1 MRAQMASP
9 IYTPVYSALISVVN
23 TKLPEIGELLVRR
36 VVIQFRKAYK
46 RNQKVVAVALSK
58 FIAHLVNQGVAHE
71 ILALQVLT
79 LLLEAPTDDSVEVG
93 VAFTKEAGAALGI
106 LAPAGLHAVF
116 ERFRTVL
123 QEGSLDRRV
132 QYTIEGLFAVRKT
145 KFTEFPSIP
154 PELDLV
160 EEEDRI
166 THEIG
171 LDDEGLDA
179 EELLD
184 VFKLDPEWDSGES
197 AWAAIRREILGD
209 PVEDGVD
216 PAYPGGGG
224 EGGKDHDEH
233 QGAAFEEGIVISGGG
248 VSGVGP
254 LPGTTFVAHF
264 PPGGGGE
271 TGSGILDMSET
282 DLVNL
287 RRTIYLTIMSS
298 ANFEE
303 CVHKLLKMA
312 LPRCVHVLA
321 AFLGFPICAYHNPH
335 SHSLPTFARLQT
347 PLTPLFCRGSECEL
361 VHMVVECCSQE
372 KTFLKYYGLLG
383 ARFCL
388 ISREYAAA
396 FAEAFKAQ
404 YVGCHRLETNKLRNV
419 AKLFAYFLHTDSLT
433 WGVLGLVRMNED
445 DTTPSGRIFL
455 KVLFQE
461 LVEYLGLNKLRE
473 RVLNP
478 PVPGAM
484 DGLFPKD
491 NLRHTRFSINFFTS
505 IGLGALTDDLRAF
518 LKAQSANNA
527 VALAAALL

>member
-1 MRAQMASP
+1 MASRGGVYIPPHRLRALQASQTDHQSPEYQRNAWEALRKSLNGVVNKVNAANMPHVLPELFHENLVRGRGLFVRSLMRAQMASP

-160 EEEDRI
+160 EEEDRV

-184 VFKLDPEWDSGES
+184 VFKLDPEWESGES

-224 EGGKDHDEH
+224 DGGEDHDEH
-233 QGAAFEEGIVISGGG
+233 QGAVFEEGIVISGGGG

-312 LPRCVHVLA
+312 LPRCVHVASFSSFFGLPT
-321 AFLGFPICAYHNPH
+321 LRL
-335 SHSLPTFARLQT
+335 SQSSLPLPPYFCT
-347 PLTPLFCRGSECEL
+347 PPNTPHPPF
-361 VHMVVECCSQE
+361 
-372 KTFLKYYGLLG
+372 
-383 ARFCL
+383 
-388 ISREYAAA
+388 
-396 FAEAFKAQ
+396 FAEAPS
-404 YVGCHRLETNKLRNV
+404 VS
-419 AKLFAYFLHTDSLT
+419 LFIWL
-433 WGVLGLVRMNED
+433 WN
-445 DTTPSGRIFL
+445 
-455 KVLFQE
+455 
-461 LVEYLGLNKLRE
+461 
-473 RVLNP
+473 
-478 PVPGAM
+478 
-484 DGLFPKD
+484 
-491 NLRHTRFSINFFTS
+491 
-505 IGLGALTDDLRAF
+505 
-518 LKAQSANNA
+518 
-527 VALAAALL
+527 AAAKKRLSSSITGCSVPDFVS